1 MKMNGKFL
9 LRRSSLLLVG
19 CFFLFLTSA
28 YAADYQKEIKHA
40 LKETGL
46 YSHDMYYLL
55 LGTAATESDFG
66 KITKQVN
73 GPALGIF
80 QIEPATHQDIWKNY
94 LAYKPKLTERVL
106 RTKWKW
112 IPWQTQLR
120 YNVKYQTVM
129 AAVHYQ
135 RALERLNYRLPS
147 HKKPWS
153 LAWFYKLTFN
163 SYKGKGTTIR
173 FYQKYK
179 EYVI

>member
-73 GPALGIF
+73 GPALSIF
-80 QIEPATHQDIWKNY
+80 QIEPTTHDDIWRNY
-94 LAYKPKLTERVL
+94 LPNYPKLTKKINKTL
-106 RTKWKW
+106 WFG
-112 IPWQTQLR
+112 IPKLVQLR
-120 YNVKYQTVM
+120 YNIKYATLIAYVQ
-129 AAVHYQ
+129 YK
-135 RALERLNYRLPS
+135 RACTKTGYTIPS
-147 HKKPWS
+147 HKDPWS
-153 LAWFYKLTFN
+153 LAWMWKKYFN
-163 SYKGKGTTIR
+163 TKNGKGTTTR